1 MAVETYW
8 EEIERNMELSESERT
23 RELVKNKIDELISEW
38 YEVNGAR
45 YSRVING
52 KNVIEKLVYDNNNW
66 QRCTMVL

>member
-38 YEVNGAR
+38 YEVNDAR
-45 YSRVING
+45 YVKSTDKI
-52 KNVIEKLVYDNNNW
+52 IYYDNDW
-66 QRCTMVL
+66 WKWTTVL

>member
-38 YEVNGAR
+38 YEVNDPR
-45 YSRVING
+45 YVKSTDKI
-52 KNVIEKLVYDNNNW
+52 IYYDNDW
-66 QRCTMVL
+66 WKWTTVL